1 MKNMMQ
7 QAMQHDVAWDYEENR
22 RKIHEILDIALDTNS
37 FESRTRERTGTQ
49 PTVFIDF
56 SGHVSLIS
64 LRVFEDGYSSG
75 GHSTNMETYFDKPI
89 SDDFVKRFREL
100 CEKCCSCKKESET
113 IERDLEQAKENAK
126 YAQEVVHN
134 LKKQLRKAVKKEE
147 ANENRG

>member
-1 MKNMMQ
+1 MKNVMQ

-37 FESRTRERTGTQ
+37 FESRRRERTGTQ

-64 LRVFEDGYSSG
+64 LMVYEDGYSSG
-75 GHSTNMETYFDKPI
+75 GHSTNMETHFDKPI

-100 CEKCCSCKKESET
+100 CEKCCSGKKESET

>member
-1 MKNMMQ
+1 MNNMMQ
-7 QAMQHDVAWDYEENR
+7 QENR
-22 RKIHEILDIALDTNS
+22 RKIHEIIDIALDTNS

-64 LRVFEDGYSSG
+64 LMVYEDGYEPG
-75 GHSTNMETYFDKPI
+75 GHNTKMETYFDKPI

-100 CEKCCSCKKESET
+100 CEKCCSVKKESET